1 MTARPSPRTD
11 ADTTRA
17 KPGLRARVLVMS
29 VAAALVV
36 LAMTVLGD
44 DEPSTSSS
52 TSSSRA
58 VASSPPAGLPAQQSA
73 GKHLPRAKPVRLLI
87 PKIAVD
93 APFTDL
99 AIGSSGQLDPPPAD
113 DVNLVG
119 WFAKGAAPGER
130 GTSVVAGHVDTATSP
145 AVFARLGELE
155 KGDTFQVERADGR
168 TASFVVDSAET
179 FSKDD
184 FPDDR
189 VYADTPQ
196 AQIRLITCAGDY
208 DRAVR
213 DYTDNLVVFAH
224 LA

>member
-11 ADTTRA
+11 ADTTRPQ
-17 KPGLRARVLVMS
+17 PGLRARVLVMS

-44 DEPSTSSS
+44 DEPSPSSS
-52 TSSSRA
+52 TSSSQA

-208 DRAVR
+208 DRAVK